1 MPSFFPILVSPLPSA
16 PWHLAHLSAHVVF
29 ASAAWAARAGPQTR
43 MTANARFFIS
53 LGVVGLG
60 LACGVRSHRSRH
72 WGASIGHTAE
82 MNYASIGQDSA
93 YFAGAQVAAAGV
105 RPVCAGSPADGGRL
119 HSRAPRDATKARY
132 PQPFP

>member
-1 MPSFFPILVSPLPSA
+1 
-16 PWHLAHLSAHVVF
+16 
-29 ASAAWAARAGPQTR
+29 

-105 RPVCAGSPADGGRL
+105 RPVCAGSPADGGPFAPDRPRMEAACIPGPL
-119 HSRAPRDATKARY
+119 ETPRRPDIRNPSLDPRPLRAAFYGCAPS
-132 PQPFP
+132 